1 MLVQILLN
9 LEAIV
14 GKPIIH
20 CFDWVAGTST
30 GGILALALASGKS
43 LRECQRLYFRMK
55 EHAFVGIRPYP
66 SEPLENILKECLGML
81 TMKIPF
87 LYLLFNSINLYKT

>member
-1 MLVQILLN
+1 MLIA
-9 LEAIV
+9 LEEAV

-30 GGILALALASGKS
+30 GGILALALSCEKT

-55 EHAFVGIRPYP
+55 EYAFVGMRPYP
-66 SEPLENILKECLGML
+66 SDALEAILKECLGL
-81 TMKIPF
+81 
-87 LYLLFNSINLYKT
+87 